1 MQRSSGNAERH
12 AHDFAD
18 LIQVIADLEQVTP
31 ERHDFA
37 DRSAERPDADFAEF
51 IASRIRKVICDADAF
66 LERNASTH
74 PFFHRL
80 PATELTGPEVDLFNS
95 LISVAESVHATLP
108 RCVSLQEWATRRIP
122 KDCPGLPIIYRSQ
135 PKSVCGAVQPASV
148 STSALLAYAIPET
161 LLVLIV
167 RYVGAHNLETFW
179 TCSKCNPYWYNWYC
193 RGCKRVN
200 KYQHWTPRLHY
211 GHERTGSGLTVRQS
225 CGCCR
230 SQHRDSFP
238 CEACDDLW
246 ELKGTCHTMQ
256 DLVKTYNGT

>member
-12 AHDFAD
+12 A
-18 LIQVIADLEQVTP
+18 
-31 ERHDFA
+31 HDFA

-51 IASRIRKVICDADAF
+51 DADFAEFIASRIRKVTS
-66 LERNASTH
+66 RNS
-74 PFFHRL
+74 
-80 PATELTGPEVDLFNS
+80 
-95 LISVAESVHATLP
+95 
-108 RCVSLQEWATRRIP
+108 
-122 KDCPGLPIIYRSQ
+122 
-135 PKSVCGAVQPASV
+135 
-148 STSALLAYAIPET
+148 
-161 LLVLIV
+161 
-167 RYVGAHNLETFW
+167 